1 MIVERRVEEL
11 LNLRRALAIFAI
23 QLDAFEARLNSSSFQ
38 KSVVRS
44 PRLPDLEFAKLIA
57 DAMSDRTK

>member
-1 MIVERRVEEL
+1 MIVERRVEKL

-38 KSVVRS
+38 KPVVGS
-44 PRLPDLEFAKLIA
+44 PRLPDLEFAKLIV